1 MDWYTGDQ
9 TYDTVLTVA
18 FAYVAFVVVSALFV
32 KAPYGRFASDKYGV
46 SLSPRMGWFLMEL
59 PATLSFLYF
68 YFQGS
73 NRFETV
79 PLLFL
84 GIWLIHYGNRGFIFP
99 FLIRTAKGSKGSF
112 SITIILSG
120 WLMTIMHGYLNAAF
134 ITELGNHYTVDWLTS
149 PQFLIGISIYY
160 FGFFTNL
167 HADSIIRNLR
177 SKAEV
182 ESGEKIYRI
191 PEGGFFNYV
200 SSASYLTELISWIG
214 FAIATWSLGAVF
226 VLTISAA
233 NLIPRAFQ
241 THQWYLE
248 KFPDYPKNR
257 KALIPFLI

>member
-1 MDWYTGDQ
+1 MQWYTGDQ
-9 TYDTVLTVA
+9 TFDTVLLCA

-46 SLSPRMGWFLMEL
+46 SLSPRLGWFLMEL

-79 PLLFL
+79 PLIFL
-84 GIWLIHYGNRGFIFP
+84 GVWLIHYGNRGFVFP
-99 FLIRTAKGSKGSF
+99 FLIRAASGAKGSF

-120 WLMTIMHGYLNAAF
+120 WLMTVMHGYLNATF
-134 ITELGNHYTVDWLTS
+134 ISELGEHFTIDWLTS

-167 HADSIIRNLR
+167 HSDAIIRNLR
-177 SKAEV
+177 SKEEV
-182 ESGEKIYRI
+182 ASGEKVYRI
-191 PEGGFFNYV
+191 PEGGFFKYV
-200 SSASYLTELISWIG
+200 SSASYFTELISWIG
-214 FAIATWSLGAVF
+214 FAIATWSLGAMF

-233 NLIPRAFQ
+233 NLIPRAMQ
-241 THQWYLE
+241 THQWYKE
-248 KFPDYPKNR
+248 KFPDYPKER
-257 KALIPFLI
+257 KALIPFLV